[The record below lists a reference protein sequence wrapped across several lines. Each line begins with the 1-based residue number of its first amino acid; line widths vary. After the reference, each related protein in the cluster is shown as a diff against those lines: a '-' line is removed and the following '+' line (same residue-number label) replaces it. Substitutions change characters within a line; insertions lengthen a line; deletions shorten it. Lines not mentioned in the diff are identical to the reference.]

1 MFHKLLIKIAKF
13 VLYNSELFMR
23 ILSGRPSDI
32 KMLEELKLVTS
43 LLCKLAPFGKLNK

>member
-1 MFHKLLIKIAKF
+1 
-13 VLYNSELFMR
+13 MR

-43 LLCKLAPFGKLNK
+43 LLCKLAPFGKLNKQKYKKLIKN